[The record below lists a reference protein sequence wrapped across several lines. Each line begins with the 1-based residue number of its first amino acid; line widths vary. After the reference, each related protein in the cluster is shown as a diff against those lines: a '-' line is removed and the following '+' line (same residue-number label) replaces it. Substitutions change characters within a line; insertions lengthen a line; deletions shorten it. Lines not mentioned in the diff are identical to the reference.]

1 MINAI
6 IFDFG
11 DVFINLNKEHSIEEF
26 KKLGLDGPNE
36 DLLAHNVVIK
46 AN

>member
-11 DVFINLNKEHSIEEF
+11 DVFINLEKEASIEEF
-26 KKLGLDGPNE
+26 RKLGLEGPNE
-36 DLLAHNVVIK
+36 EL
-46 AN
+46 

>member
-11 DVFINLNKEHSIEEF
+11 DVFINLEKEKSIEEF
-26 KKLGLDGPNE
+26 KKLFGVDN
-36 DLLAHNVVIK
+36 K
-46 AN
+46 